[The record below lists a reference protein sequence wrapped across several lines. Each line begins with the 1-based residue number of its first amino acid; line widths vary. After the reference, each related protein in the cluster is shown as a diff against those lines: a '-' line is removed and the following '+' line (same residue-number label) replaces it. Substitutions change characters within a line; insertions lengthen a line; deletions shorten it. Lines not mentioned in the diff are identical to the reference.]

1 MTKKITC
8 AFLAVALSFAVS
20 MAIEQNWQDKKVYIP
35 DPFFI
40 IEDLNGQKW
49 KMVEVC
55 PVSGLLPTEYCPR
68 VEKRFFKYPDG
79 LPTSFCEVHTPKLTY
94 PAKLLRAEFN
104 RPIYLTTYLLPA
116 LLIYKEASF
125 EGYTRFVNT
134 LVENDYGNTL
144 RAFSAGIWEK
154 DTIKKIRLPFIK
166 KKGKFDLERMNPE
179 WLEEFLKRIRYFV
192 NCGGTFIYTLI
203 DGCSMHGGD
212 GWWKYHWWN
221 GQNNINGTNED
232 SNAVRHMYN
241 WAERGIPGAAKTKHY
256 VLKFMMDM
264 VRILEK
270 EFPDSVVYDFN
281 EFGGDAEWYLNVD
294 RDVFQK
300 FNIPKHRKMLSIV
313 RPDYGEMAMIMS
325 EYIWQPHGICSL
337 DAYNCIYT
345 PAAGLIQP
353 SADGCSPPASR
364 DQAKWIVFN
373 SLIDNRVGFE
383 NNRYWNPDWEET
395 EENYWKQADW
405 NIAKGMK
412 EGFLL
417 WYSVYK

>member
-1 MTKKITC
+1 MC

-20 MAIEQNWQDKKVYIP
+20 MAILQDWQDKKVYIP

-79 LPTSFCEVHTPKLTY
+79 LPAGFCEVHTPKLTY
-94 PAKLLRAEFN
+94 PAKKLLAEFN
-104 RPIYLTTYLLPA
+104 RPIYLTTWLFPA
-116 LLIYKEASF
+116 VLIYKEATF
-125 EGYTRFVNT
+125 EGYRKFIDT
-134 LVENDYGNTL
+134 LVKNDYGNAI
-144 RAFSAGIWEK
+144 RAFSAGVWEK
-154 DTIKKIRLPFIK
+154 HTVKRVRFPFVK
-166 KKGKFDLERMNPE
+166 KKGKFDLEQINQE
-179 WLEEFLKRIRYFV
+179 WLEESLRRIRYFL
-192 NCGGTFIYTLI
+192 NCGGTFVYTLI
-203 DGCSMHGGD
+203 DGCSMYMNRD

-221 GQNNINGTNED
+221 GDNNINGTHAE
-232 SNAVRHMYN
+232 SKSVRHMYN
-241 WAERGIPGAAKTKHY
+241 WTERGIPGAAKTKYY
-256 VLKFMMDM
+256 VLKFMRNM
-264 VRILEK
+264 VGILEK
-270 EFPDSVVYDFN
+270 EFPGSVVYDFN
-281 EFGGDAEWYLNVD
+281 EFYGSPEWYLNVD

-300 FNIPKHRKMLSIV
+300 FNIPKHRKMCSIV
-313 RPDYGEMAMIMS
+313 HPDYGDVALIMS

-337 DAYNCIYT
+337 DAYNSIYT

-373 SLIDNRVGFE
+373 SLMDKKLGFE
-383 NNRYWNPDWEET
+383 NNRYWRPEWIESI
-395 EENYWKQADW
+395 ENYWKQADW

-417 WYSVYK
+417 WYDAYK